1 MIALAIVAAV
11 LIAEVVLA
19 MKWNRFYL
27 TFGLPIFVKR
37 VERLAGL
44 EDISIEYLQERT
56 ATAAGTPLIFRRLDP
71 NLIAFREGGLGGFF
85 HYAPLMRGLIRRN
98 QGESSVSVIGFAN
111 WFIVIGTIVLVVMLR
126 RQVVV
131 IAPAYL
137 MAIAILY
144 LIQGVRFWRLS
155 RALREPGMEPGRS
168 SLSDA

>member
-1 MIALAIVAAV
+1 MIPLAIVAAV
-11 LIAEVVLA
+11 IIAEVILA

-37 VERLAGL
+37 VERLGSL
-44 EDISIEYLQERT
+44 KDVSLEYLQKRT
-56 ATAAGTPLIFRRLDP
+56 NTAGGAPLVFRRLDP
-71 NLIAFREGGLGGFF
+71 NLIAVRENGLGGIIHFT
-85 HYAPLMRGLIRRN
+85 PLMRGLIRRN

-126 RQVVV
+126 RNVVV

-137 MAIAILY
+137 MAFAILY

-155 RALREPGMEPGRS
+155 RALREPATEPQTLTS
-168 SLSDA
+168 Q